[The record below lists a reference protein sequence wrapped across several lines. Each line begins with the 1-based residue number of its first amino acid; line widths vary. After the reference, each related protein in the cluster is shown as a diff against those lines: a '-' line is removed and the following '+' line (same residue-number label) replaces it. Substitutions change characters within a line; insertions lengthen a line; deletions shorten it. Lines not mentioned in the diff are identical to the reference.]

1 MISFERDTTVRWA
14 CRSGDYVLW
23 TSFRGLFST
32 PGDQYNMADAWAL
45 RDGNFVTIT
54 NRRPDFPNGF
64 DLHPSEVCGRL
75 VEWMMRR
82 LDEGYEPDAPIDGPN
97 LWRVRAGDRV
107 VWVGDPRGG
116 VDGDGPVLD
125 LVTFNVDALV
135 YGEPLEFPRGFGWF
149 EEKDKARE
157 NERLIE
163 EGWKAIQSLGTPHTV
178 AADSQWALG

>member
-1 MISFERDTTVRWA
+1 LISFERDTTVRWA

-23 TSFRGLFST
+23 TSFQGLLST
-32 PGDQYNMADAWAL
+32 PGDQYNIADAWAL

-54 NRRPDFPNGF
+54 NRWPDFPNGF

-116 VDGDGPVLD
+116 VDGDGPVID

-135 YGEPLEFPRGFGWF
+135 YGEPLDFPRGFGWF
-149 EEKDKARE
+149 EGKDESQDSK
-157 NERLIE
+157 RLA
-163 EGWKAIQSLGTPHTV
+163 EGWNAIRSLGTPHTV